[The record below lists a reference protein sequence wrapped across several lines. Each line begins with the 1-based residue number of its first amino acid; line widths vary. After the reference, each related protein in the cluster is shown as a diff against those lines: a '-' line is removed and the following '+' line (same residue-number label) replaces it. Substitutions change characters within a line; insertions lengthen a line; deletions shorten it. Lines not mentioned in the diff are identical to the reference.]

1 MFGIG
6 FTEIL
11 LIAIIA
17 ILFLGPDKLPE
28 AMVQIA
34 KFFKSVKKTVND
46 AKSSLEEE
54 MRIAD
59 LKEEALSYKQKLDS
73 ATSELQGFKNI
84 SMDDILDEP
93 AVIEEKPSS
102 AAVKG
107 AYADEAKPT
116 TQVEPKMETVT
127 FKKKEKTFITEAK
140 EPKNTDQTGKTP
152 KEGDKA

>member
-11 LIAIIA
+11 LISIIA

-54 MRIAD
+54 MKIAD

-73 ATSELQGFKNI
+73 TTSELQGFKNI
-84 SMDDILDEP
+84 TMDEILDEP
-93 AVIEEKPSS
+93 DVIEEKPSS
-102 AAVKG
+102 ATAVKG
-107 AYADEAKPT
+107 AYADEGKPT

-127 FKKKEKTFITEAK
+127 FKKNDKKFITTEDK
-140 EPKNTDQTGKTP
+140 PEEEGK
-152 KEGDKA
+152 A

>member
-54 MRIAD
+54 MKIAD

-84 SMDDILDEP
+84 TMDEILDEP

-102 AAVKG
+102 DKAVKG
-107 AYADEAKPT
+107 AYADDEKPT

-127 FKKKEKTFITEAK
+127 FKKNDKKFITDDKDSE
-140 EPKNTDQTGKTP
+140 EEGK
-152 KEGDKA
+152 A

>member
-11 LIAIIA
+11 LISIVA

-34 KFFKSVKKTVND
+34 KFFKSVKRTVND

-54 MRIAD
+54 MKIAD

-84 SMDDILDEP
+84 SMDEILDEP
-93 AVIEEKPSS
+93 AVIEERSS
-102 AAVKG
+102 SGAIKS
-107 AYADEAKPT
+107 AYADASKPT

-127 FKKKEKTFITEAK
+127 FKKNDKKFLTTEAENKTKKTDEK
-140 EPKNTDQTGKTP
+140 EDN
-152 KEGDKA
+152 A